1 MDEREPELPATA
13 AEAIEAVEAAAAS
26 GGGTPF
32 DAFGV
37 RDEAEA
43 ESVEDEVTD
52 LLAPFGEPPAAGKAA
67 EPAPGDRTPGDQAPG
82 DLTPGGQAPGER
94 TPGGQAPVVLPSG
107 LPKREP
113 GRTSAPRNSGPAQ
126 RESVFGSAPEE
137 TAAPSF
143 FGSAPA
149 PRPEPTPP
157 PAAEAAE
164 AAPEPV
170 RDMTSALRRRPR
182 PARDPLG
189 PDFGPPTGPART
201 TRIVADDLLLT
212 VNPVD
217 GSEVTLCPP
226 GELPER
232 PAKRGPAVRA
242 ERSRAARPPLPSGA
256 TGGPGRLLERTEIR
270 ERVTRLL
277 ARGRSVRLTGPGGS
291 GKSALLAELVDA
303 CADLAPDGVVLLS
316 GRGRTPADLLGDLA
330 AEVFELTR
338 HRPGPALLRE
348 LLAEIGAV
356 VIVDDLEFGAAAL
369 DEILDATPECAFLV
383 ATTPDVPAP
392 SAEARLEEIALPGV
406 GRSGGLAL
414 LERAVGRALTEEEAN
429 WAGDLWFE
437 SEGLPLR
444 FVQAGALLQQRDQ
457 LLARTEDAGD
467 EDFAYFAG
475 SQPDQAR
482 PGPEGEIPLPT
493 LAEGAAPAAALAA
506 RLSEA
511 ARETLRHAVALGGEL
526 PHPAHLPAL
535 TGDTHADAALA
546 DLTATV
552 LVTPAGSGHRLA
564 TGVLVQLEAAGYAED
579 APARADAV
587 ARHYA
592 WWAAHP
598 SVTPERVAAE
608 AEAVL
613 AALAACVA
621 EPLPPVEGEGAD
633 DDPGAA
639 VLLARAVAPA
649 FAAAL
654 RWGAWDRVLRY
665 GQDAARR
672 AGRVADEA
680 YFHHELGVLALCEDR
695 PEAARAELESAIGLR
710 GALSDRRGT
719 LAGRRT
725 LALADDRAGLPRRPD
740 ADEAEGGLV
749 PQPPETTTAATAVVA
764 QLPGGYDA
772 AEPFF
777 DPRAATE
784 IFPRQDPEAAPGSE
798 PKGSVR
804 RSALAGSR
812 RNLVAAGAG
821 ALLVAVLGT
830 VVTLGTLSDN
840 DDAPA
845 DRVSTEHSASTDD
858 DSDGLSADTPPG
870 ESGST
875 TERPAPSASATDP
888 GEDGVLGTADDPAPS
903 TDASGAPGT
912 SASAPGDEQSTPDS
926 EPSDSH
932 KPGGSGPGKTTK
944 PPTGPGPSQ
953 TSPTGTPSDSGEPSE
968 EPTDPTDDP
977 TDPGDPGETGPS
989 EPETSNSASEPVATV
1004 TAGDPD
1010 DPQGPQVA

>member
-1 MDEREPELPATA
+1 MDKREPELPATA
-13 AEAIEAVEAAAAS
+13 AEAVEAVEAAADA

-37 RDEAEA
+37 RDADSGSEADPGA
-43 ESVEDEVTD
+43 DSGSGSGEDGIAD
-52 LLAPFGEPPAAGKAA
+52 LLAPFGERRAAKAA
-67 EPAPGDRTPGDQAPG
+67 ESSIPGDG
-82 DLTPGGQAPGER
+82 
-94 TPGGQAPVVLPSG
+94 APVVLPSG

-113 GRTSAPRNSGPAQ
+113 GRTSAPRNAGPAK

-137 TAAPSF
+137 TSAPSF

-149 PRPEPTPP
+149 PRPEP
-157 PAAEAAE
+157 
-164 AAPEPV
+164 APEPEPSPPV
-170 RDMTSALRRRPR
+170 PEPIAPEPGREMATALRRRPR

-189 PDFGPPTGPART
+189 DFGLTPTGPARI

-226 GELPER
+226 GELPDR
-232 PAKRGPAVRA
+232 PTKRGPAVRA
-242 ERSRAARPPLPSGA
+242 ERSRAARPPLPSGP
-256 TGGPGRLLERTEIR
+256 TDGPGRLLERTEVR
-270 ERVTRLL
+270 ERIAGLL
-277 ARGRSVRLTGPGGS
+277 TRGRSVRLTGPGGS

-330 AEVFELTR
+330 TEVFDLTR

-383 ATTPDVPAP
+383 ATTPDTPAP
-392 SAEARLEEIALPGV
+392 SAEARLEEVALSGV
-406 GRSGGLAL
+406 TRSGGVAL

-444 FVQAGALLQQRDQ
+444 FVQAGALLQQRDRLVAQ
-457 LLARTEDAGD
+457 TEEDGD
-467 EDFAYFAG
+467 EGFAYFADTQTD
-475 SQPDQAR
+475 SAR
-482 PGPEGEIPLPT
+482 PAPEGEIPLPT
-493 LAEGAAPAAALAA
+493 LADGAAPAAALAS

-621 EPLPPVEGEGAD
+621 EPLPPIEGEDGE

-725 LALADDRAGLPRRPD
+725 LALADDRAGLPQRP
-740 ADEAEGGLV
+740 AVDEADPDLV
-749 PQPPETTTAATAVVA
+749 PRTPDTATTAVVA
-764 QLPGGYDA
+764 QLPA
-772 AEPFF
+772 AFHSAPDPFS

-784 IFPRQDPEAAPGSE
+784 VFPRQAPEPHASE
-798 PKGSVR
+798 PKGGMR
-804 RSALAGSR
+804 RSALVGSR

-830 VVTLGTLSDN
+830 VVTLGTLSDK

-845 DRVSTEHSASTDD
+845 GRVTTEHSASTDD
-858 DSDGLSADTPPG
+858 DGDGLGADTPPD

-875 TERPAPSASATDP
+875 RGQPNPTPSASDP
-888 GEDGVLGTADDPAPS
+888 GEDGVLGTADDPTPS
-903 TDASGAPGT
+903 SGASESPGS
-912 SASAPGDEQSTPDS
+912 SASASDDDKQSEPGSQPSGSRKPGDSK
-926 EPSDSH
+926 PSDS
-932 KPGGSGPGKTTK
+932 TK
-944 PPTGPGPSQ
+944 PPTDPGHSATGSPS
-953 TSPTGTPSDSGEPSE
+953 PSDSDEPTE
-968 EPTDPTDDP
+968 DPTDPTEPTDP
-977 TDPGDPGETGPS
+977 GETDPS
-989 EPETSNSASEPVATV
+989 EPETSTSASGPVPSVPTD
-1004 TAGDPD
+1004 TPESPEGTD
-1010 DPQGPQVA
+1010 VA

>member
-13 AEAIEAVEAAAAS
+13 AEAIEAVEAAADA

-37 RDEAEA
+37 RDDADTDGDSGSGSGS
-43 ESVEDEVTD
+43 ESGSGEDEVVD
-52 LLAPFGEPPAAGKAA
+52 LLAPFGEPRAAKAPE
-67 EPAPGDRTPGDQAPG
+67 EPIPGDGS
-82 DLTPGGQAPGER
+82 
-94 TPGGQAPVVLPSG
+94 PVVLPSG

-113 GRTSAPRNSGPAQ
+113 GRTSAPRNAGSAK
-126 RESVFGSAPEE
+126 RESVFGAAPEE
-137 TAAPSF
+137 TSAPSF

-149 PRPEPTPP
+149 ARPEPAP
-157 PAAEAAE
+157 PAPEPV
-164 AAPEPV
+164 APEPV
-170 RDMTSALRRRPR
+170 RDMTTALRRRPR

-189 PDFGPPTGPART
+189 PDFGPVPTGPART

-226 GELPER
+226 GELPDR

-242 ERSRAARPPLPSGA
+242 ERSRAARPPLPSGPA
-256 TGGPGRLLERTEIR
+256 DGPGRLLERTEVR
-270 ERVTRLL
+270 ERITRLL

-330 AEVFELTR
+330 TEVFELTR

-383 ATTPDVPAP
+383 ATTPDTPAP
-392 SAEARLEEIALPGV
+392 SAEARLEEIALSGV
-406 GRSGGLAL
+406 ARSGGLAL
-414 LERAVGRALTEEEAN
+414 LERAVGRALTEEEVN

-444 FVQAGALLQQRDQ
+444 FVQAGALLQQRDR
-457 LLARTEDAGD
+457 LVAETEPDGD
-467 EDFAYFAG
+467 EDFAYFAD
-475 SQPDQAR
+475 SQADPAR

-546 DLTATV
+546 ELTATV

-621 EPLPPVEGEGAD
+621 EPLPPVEDEGGEE
-633 DDPGAA
+633 DPGAA

-654 RWGAWDRVLRY
+654 RWGAWDRVLRL

-725 LALADDRAGLPRRPD
+725 LALADDRAGLPQRPD
-740 ADEAEGGLV
+740 VEEPDPDLLPRTPDA
-749 PQPPETTTAATAVVA
+749 TTTAATAVVA
-764 QLPGGYDA
+764 QLPGA
-772 AEPFF
+772 FSSVPAF
-777 DPRAATE
+777 DPQAATE
-784 IFPRQDPEAAPGSE
+784 VFPRQAPGPRASG
-798 PKGSVR
+798 PKTGVR
-804 RSALAGSR
+804 RTALAGSR

-830 VVTLGTLSDN
+830 VVTLGTLSDK

-845 DRVSTEHSASTDD
+845 DRVTTEHSASTDD
-858 DSDGLSADTPPG
+858 DGDDGLSADTPPD

-875 TERPAPSASATDP
+875 TDRPDPTPSATDP
-888 GEDGVLGTADDPAPS
+888 GEDGVLGTADDPTP
-903 TDASGAPGT
+903 SGAASESPQS
-912 SASAPGDEQSTPDS
+912 SASAPGDDEESKPGS
-926 EPSDSH
+926 KPSDTH
-932 KPGGSGPGKTTK
+932 KPGGSKPSHTTK
-944 PPTGPGPSQ
+944 PPTDPGHSASDSPS
-953 TSPTGTPSDSGEPSE
+953 PSDSGEPTD
-968 EPTDPTDDP
+968 EPTDPTEP
-977 TDPGDPGETGPS
+977 TDPGETDPS
-989 EPETSNSASEPVATV
+989 EPETSNSASDPVASV
-1004 TAGDPD
+1004 TAGDPENTR
-1010 DPQGPQVA
+1010 GPEVA

>member
-13 AEAIEAVEAAAAS
+13 AEAIEAVEAAADA

-37 RDEAEA
+37 GDDAEA
-43 ESVEDEVTD
+43 DPDPGESGVAD
-52 LLAPFGEPPAAGKAA
+52 LLAPFGDPPAAKAPKA
-67 EPAPGDRTPGDQAPG
+67 PEVPGEPIPGDRSPGDQS
-82 DLTPGGQAPGER
+82 
-94 TPGGQAPVVLPSG
+94 PVVLPSG

-113 GRTSAPRNSGPAQ
+113 GRTSAPRSGGPAQ
-126 RESVFGSAPEE
+126 RESVFGSAPGE
-137 TAAPSF
+137 TSAPSF
-143 FGSAPA
+143 FGAAPA
-149 PRPEPTPP
+149 PRPEPAP
-157 PAAEAAE
+157 PAPEPVAS
-164 AAPEPV
+164 EPV
-170 RDMTSALRRRPR
+170 RDMTTALRRRPR
-182 PARDPLG
+182 PVRDPLG
-189 PDFGPPTGPART
+189 PDFGPAPTGPART

-226 GELPER
+226 GELPDR

-242 ERSRAARPPLPSGA
+242 ERSRAARPPLPSGP
-256 TGGPGRLLERTEIR
+256 TDGPGRLLERTEVR
-270 ERVTRLL
+270 ERITRLL

-316 GRGRTPADLLGDLA
+316 GRGRTPVDLLGDLA
-330 AEVFELTR
+330 TEVFELTR

-383 ATTPDVPAP
+383 ATTPDTPAP
-392 SAEARLEEIALPGV
+392 SAEARLEEITLSGV
-406 GRSGGLAL
+406 ARSGGLAL
-414 LERAVGRALTEEEAN
+414 LERAVGRPLTEEEAN

-444 FVQAGALLQQRDQ
+444 FVQAGALLQQRDR
-457 LLARTEDAGD
+457 LVAGAEPDGD
-467 EDFAYFAG
+467 EDFAFFADT
-475 SQPDQAR
+475 QADPAR

-511 ARETLRHAVALGGEL
+511 ARETLRYAVALGGEL

-546 DLTATV
+546 ELTATV

-621 EPLPPVEGEGAD
+621 EPLPPVEDEGGED
-633 DDPGAA
+633 DAGAA

-654 RWGAWDRVLRY
+654 RWGAWDRVLRH

-725 LALADDRAGLPRRPD
+725 LALADDRAGMPQRPD
-740 ADEAEGGLV
+740 VEEGDPDVV
-749 PQPPETTTAATAVVA
+749 PRPPEAATAATAVVA
-764 QLPGGYDA
+764 QLPGAFTSAPD
-772 AEPFF
+772 PLF
-777 DPRAATE
+777 DPRAETE
-784 IFPRQDPEAAPGSE
+784 VFPRQDPAPRASE
-798 PKGSVR
+798 PKGGVR
-804 RSALAGSR
+804 RSALKGSR

-840 DDAPA
+840 EDAPA
-845 DRVSTEHSASTDD
+845 DRVTTEHSASTDD
-858 DSDGLSADTPPG
+858 DGDGLSADTPPD

-875 TERPAPSASATDP
+875 TDRPAPTPSATDP

-903 TDASGAPGT
+903 TTASESPGS
-912 SASAPGDEQSTPDS
+912 SASAPDDDKESKPGSK
-926 EPSDSH
+926 PSASH
-932 KPGGSGPGKTTK
+932 KPGGSK
-944 PPTGPGPSQ
+944 PSDPSKSPADPSHSASG
-953 TSPTGTPSDSGEPSE
+953 SPTPDDPGDSGEPTDDPT
-968 EPTDPTDDP
+968 EPTDPTD
-977 TDPGDPGETGPS
+977 PGDSDPS
-989 EPETSNSASEPVATV
+989 EPETSNSASDPVASV
-1004 TAGDPD
+1004 TAGDPESS
-1010 DPQGPQVA
+1010 QAAGVA

>member
-1 MDEREPELPATA
+1 
-13 AEAIEAVEAAAAS
+13 
-26 GGGTPF
+26 
-32 DAFGV
+32 
-37 RDEAEA
+37 
-43 ESVEDEVTD
+43 
-52 LLAPFGEPPAAGKAA
+52 
-67 EPAPGDRTPGDQAPG
+67 
-82 DLTPGGQAPGER
+82 
-94 TPGGQAPVVLPSG
+94 
-107 LPKREP
+107 
-113 GRTSAPRNSGPAQ
+113 
-126 RESVFGSAPEE
+126 
-137 TAAPSF
+137 
-143 FGSAPA
+143 
-149 PRPEPTPP
+149 
-157 PAAEAAE
+157 
-164 AAPEPV
+164 
-170 RDMTSALRRRPR
+170 MTTALRRRPR

-189 PDFGPPTGPART
+189 PEFGAPTGPART
-201 TRIVADDLLLT
+201 TRIIADDLLLT

-226 GELPER
+226 GELPGR

-242 ERSRAARPPLPSGA
+242 ERSRAARPPLPNGPA
-256 TGGPGRLLERTEIR
+256 GGPGRLLERTEVR
-270 ERVTRLL
+270 ERITRLL
-277 ARGRSVRLTGPGGS
+277 ARGRSIRLTGPGGS
-291 GKSALLAELVDA
+291 GKSALLAEVVDA
-303 CADLAPDGVVLLS
+303 CAGIAPDGVVLLS

-330 AEVFELTR
+330 TEVFELTR
-338 HRPGPALLRE
+338 YRPGPALLRE

-356 VIVDDLEFGAAAL
+356 VIVDDLEFGATAL

-392 SAEARLEEIALPGV
+392 SAEARLEEIALTGV

-444 FVQAGALLQQRDQ
+444 FVQAGALLQQRDR
-457 LLARTEDAGD
+457 LLAEPEDDGE
-467 EDFAYFAG
+467 EDFAYFADTP
-475 SQPDQAR
+475 SETVR
-482 PGPEGEIPLPT
+482 PAPEGEIPLPT

-511 ARETLRHAVALGGEL
+511 ARETLRYAVALGGEL

-546 DLTATV
+546 ELTGTV

-579 APARADAV
+579 APVRADAV

-608 AEAVL
+608 AEAVV

-621 EPLPPVEGEGAD
+621 EPLPPAEGEGAE

-665 GQDAARR
+665 GQEAARH
-672 AGRVADEA
+672 AGRVPDEA

-725 LALADDRAGLPRRPD
+725 LALADDRAGLPQRPD
-740 ADEAEGGLV
+740 IDGPDPDLV
-749 PQPPETTTAATAVVA
+749 PPSPEATTVATAVVA
-764 QLPGGYDA
+764 QLPGDYSA
-772 AEPFF
+772 TEALF

-784 IFPRQDPEAAPGSE
+784 ILPRQAAPAAVREGE
-798 PKGSVR
+798 PQQGVR
-804 RSALAGSR
+804 RSAVAGSR

-845 DRVSTEHSASTDD
+845 DRVTTEHSASTEDD
-858 DSDGLSADTPPG
+858 GAGLGADTPSG
-870 ESGST
+870 TSGST
-875 TERPAPSASATDP
+875 ARGPAASPSATDP
-888 GEDGVLGTADDPAPS
+888 GEDGVLGTADDPTPSAPAS
-903 TDASGAPGT
+903 ESPDA
-912 SASAPGDEQSTPDS
+912 SASAPDDE
-926 EPSDSH
+926 EPKPGSKPTTSH
-932 KPGGSGPGKTTK
+932 KPGGSHPSGTTT
-944 PPTGPGPSQ
+944 PPTDSGSSP
-953 TSPTGTPSDSGEPSE
+953 TSPSSSPDDPAEPSGDPSDPVD
-968 EPTDPTDDP
+968 PTDPTDP
-977 TDPGDPGETGPS
+977 TDPGGTGPS
-989 EPETSNSASEPVATV
+989 EPETSNSASEPVASV
-1004 TAGDPD
+1004 TAGDPETA
-1010 DPQGPQVA
+1010 PGTEVV